1 MSNTSSTWPYPRVIA
16 HRGGGHFAPE
26 NTLAAMRLGAQRGFT
41 MVEYDVKLSSDDI
54 AILLHDDKVDRTS
67 NGSGEAGAMTY
78 RELATLDFGAWHS
91 ARYAGEPIP
100 TLYAIAAFTQ
110 HNGILSN
117 VEIKP
122 HTGTDDHT
130 GTLVTRM
137 VRLMWAHAKV
147 PPLLSSF
154 SEKAL
159 EAALREAPE
168 LPRALLVEAELPSDW
183 RGRMAFLQCAAL
195 NMNQRHVTPDIIAH
209 AHEAG
214 YRITAWTVNDTVR
227 ARELLDWG
235 CDAIFTDEI
244 EAIPASI

>member
-1 MSNTSSTWPYPRVIA
+1 MPDTSSTWPYPRVIA

-41 MVEYDVKLSSDDI
+41 MVEYDVKLSSDDL

-67 NGSGEAGAMTY
+67 NGSGDAGAMTY

-110 HNGILSN
+110 HNDILSN
-117 VEIKP
+117 IEIKP
-122 HTGTDDHT
+122 YTGTDDHT
-130 GTLVTRM
+130 GTMVARM
-137 VRLMWAHAKV
+137 ARFMWVHASV

-154 SEKAL
+154 SEIAL
-159 EAALREAPE
+159 AAALREAPE
-168 LPRALLVEAELPSDW
+168 LPRALLIEGELPPDW
-183 RGRMAFLQCAAL
+183 RERLNRLECVAL
-195 NMNQRHVTPDIIAH
+195 NMNQRYVTPDIINH
-209 AHEAG
+209 VHEAG
-214 YRITAWTVNDTVR
+214 CKITAWTVNDTVR
-227 ARELLDWG
+227 ARDLLDRG

-244 EAIPASI
+244 

>member
-1 MSNTSSTWPYPRVIA
+1 MTDTLLRWSYPRIIA
-16 HRGGGHFAPE
+16 HRGGGHHAPE
-26 NTLAAMRLGAQRGFT
+26 NTLAAVRLGAQRGFT
-41 MVEYDVKLSSDDI
+41 MVEYDVKLTQDDL

-67 NGSGEAGAMTY
+67 NGSGDAGAMSY

-110 HNGILSN
+110 HNGILSDI
-117 VEIKP
+117 EIKP
-122 HTGTDDHT
+122 CAGTEEHT

-137 VRLMWAHAKV
+137 ARLMWAHAKV

-154 SEKAL
+154 SEIAL
-159 EAALREAPE
+159 AAALREAPE
-168 LPRALLVEAELPSDW
+168 LPRALLIADELPTDW
-183 RGRMAFLQCAAL
+183 RERMQRLQCVAL
-195 NMNQRHVTPDIIAH
+195 NMNQRHVTPDAIH
-209 AHEAG
+209 RVHEAG
-214 YRITAWTVNDTVR
+214 YKITAWTVNDTVR
-227 ARELLDWG
+227 AHDLLDWG

>member
-41 MVEYDVKLSSDDI
+41 MVEYDVKLSSDDL

-67 NGSGEAGAMTY
+67 NGSGDAGAMTY

-110 HNGILSN
+110 HNNILSN
-117 VEIKP
+117 IEIKP

-130 GTLVTRM
+130 GTLVARM
-137 VRLMWAHAKV
+137 ARLMWVHASV

-154 SEKAL
+154 SEIAL
-159 EAALREAPE
+159 TAALREAPE
-168 LPRALLVEAELPSDW
+168 LPRALLIEGELPPDW
-183 RGRMAFLQCAAL
+183 RERLSGLKCVAL
-195 NMNQRHVTPDIIAH
+195 NMNQRYVTPDIINH
-209 AHEAG
+209 VHEAG
-214 YRITAWTVNDTVR
+214 CKITAWTVNDTVR
-227 ARELLDWG
+227 AHDLLDWG

-244 EAIPASI
+244 EAIPPSI